1 MMTKRSVRQIRNR
14 ILLPVLA
21 LFLGIVLVSYTH
33 CNREGKDEILI
44 QLVLK
49 ALDYGHYM
57 PQEINN
63 GFSENVYTSF
73 VTNLDYGKRFF
84 TAGDMEKLAAF
95 KHHIDDE
102 VLNGQFNFFN
112 TAVKMYRQR
121 LKDAETICA
130 EILSKPV
137 DLTKNDTFETD
148 AKKARFAQNDAH
160 LKLGWEQALRY
171 QIVTKIYETETAQK
185 AARERSDTV
194 TIKPVEQL
202 EVEARKDVAKLYT
215 DYFSRLSQQNDND
228 MFALYLNAITAV
240 YDPHTQ
246 YLPVKEKEDFDITM
260 SGQFEGIGATLQAS
274 ENYVKVV
281 DIVPG
286 SPSWLQG
293 DLKVNDLIMKVTQEG
308 EAEGKDLYG
317 MRIDDAV
324 KLIRG
329 KKNSKV
335 TLSVRHIDGS
345 VEDITITRG
354 VVVIEETYA
363 KSAILVDS
371 ISKARVGYINL
382 PKFYADM
389 NNSGSGRFSAAD
401 VAAEIE
407 KLRTENISGLI
418 LDLRNNGGGS
428 LPDAVQMAGLFIE
441 SGPIVQV
448 HSRDGRSRVLSDTD
462 PAVRYDGSM
471 VVMINPL
478 SASASEIVAAALQD
492 YKRAVIVGSPASF
505 GKGTVQTI
513 MDLDEMVRLSNTN
526 APKPNLGSLFLTIQK
541 FFRINGGSTQLMG
554 VKSDVVLPDLYSVM
568 DIGEKSEE
576 FPLAWTEIKPAN
588 YKIWSKQDLVQKAI
602 ERARERVA
610 TSAEFTLLSQELQE
624 VKTQRDQTKVSL
636 NYQAFVQR
644 EQERKK
650 ISERFDKLNTRQ
662 NSLDIRPLAK
672 DQADPADSVQRQ
684 RNTRWINSIK
694 KDIYLEEAVR
704 ITLDMKP

>member
-1 MMTKRSVRQIRNR
+1 MMTNISFRKIRNR
-14 ILLPVLA
+14 IFLPVLA
-21 LFLGIVLVSYTH
+21 LLLGIVLVSYTH
-33 CNREGKDEILI
+33 CNREGKDEVLI

-63 GFSENVYTSF
+63 NFSENVFSSF
-73 VTNLDYGKRFF
+73 IDNLDYGKRFF
-84 TAGDMEKLAAF
+84 TARDMEKLSAF
-95 KHHIDDE
+95 KQHIDDE
-102 VLNGQFNFFN
+102 VLNGQFNFFH
-112 TAVKMYRQR
+112 TAVKIYRERVKQ
-121 LKDAETICA
+121 AESQFK

-137 DLTKNDTFETD
+137 DIEKNDTFETD
-148 AKKARFAQNDAH
+148 AEKAVFALNDSM
-160 LKLGWEQALRY
+160 LKSSWEQALRY
-171 QIVTKIYETETAQK
+171 QIVSKIYETQTAQN
-185 AARERSDTV
+185 AAKEKSDTV
-194 TIKPVEQL
+194 TLKTVEQL
-202 EVEARKDVAKLYT
+202 EAEARKDVAKLYS
-215 DYFSRLSQQNDND
+215 DYFTRLVQQNDND
-228 MFALYLNAITAV
+228 MFALYLNSITAV

-293 DLKVNDLIMKVTQEG
+293 DLKVNDLIMKVRQENA
-308 EAEGKDLYG
+308 AEPVDLYG

-329 KKNSKV
+329 KKSSKV

-345 VEDITITRG
+345 AEDITITRG

-363 KSAILVDS
+363 KSAILIDS
-371 ISKARVGYINL
+371 LSKARVGYINL

-389 NNSGSGRFSAAD
+389 NNSGSGRFSASD

-407 KLRTENISGLI
+407 KLRSENISGLI

-492 YKRAVIVGSPASF
+492 YKRAVVVGSPSSF

-513 MDLDEMVRLSNTN
+513 MDLDEMIRLTN
-526 APKPNLGSLFLTIQK
+526 AGTEKPNLGSLFLTIQK

-568 DIGEKSEE
+568 DIGEKTED

-588 YKIWSKQDLVQKAI
+588 YKIWPKQDLVQKAI

-610 TSAEFTLLSQELQE
+610 ASSDFALLREELQE
-624 VKTQRDQTKVSL
+624 VKAQRDLSKVSL
-636 NYQAFVQR
+636 NYSQYVER

-650 ISERFDKLNTRQ
+650 ISERFEKINSRQ
-662 NSLDIRPLAK
+662 NSLDIRVLAK
-672 DQADPADSVQRQ
+672 DQAAPSDSVQEQ
-684 RNTRWINSIK
+684 RNKRWINSIK

-704 ITLDMKP
+704 IALDMKP

>member
-1 MMTKRSVRQIRNR
+1 MKKLSIRQIRNR
-14 ILLPVLA
+14 VLLPVVA
-21 LFLGIVLVSYTH
+21 LFLGTVLVSYTH

-63 GFSENVYTSF
+63 GFSENVFTSF
-73 VTNLDYGKRFF
+73 ISNLDYGKRFF
-84 TAGDMEKLAAF
+84 SAQDMDKLGAF
-95 KHHIDDE
+95 KQHIDDE
-102 VLNGQFNFFN
+102 LLNGQFNFFN
-112 TAVKMYRQR
+112 TAVKVYRQR
-121 LKDAETICA
+121 LKEAEALCS

-137 DLTKNDTFETD
+137 DLTKTDTFETD
-148 AKKARFAQNDAH
+148 AKKAQFAQNDAI
-160 LKLGWEQALRY
+160 LKQGWEQALRY
-171 QIVTKIYETETAQK
+171 QIITKIYETETAQN
-185 AARERSDTV
+185 AAKERSDTV
-194 TIKPVEQL
+194 TLKSVEQL

-215 DYFSRLSQQNDND
+215 DYFTRLNQQNDND
-228 MFALYLNAITAV
+228 MFALYLNSITAV

-308 EAEGKDLYG
+308 EVEGKDLYG

-345 VEDITITRG
+345 VEEITITRG

-371 ISKARVGYINL
+371 LSKARVGYINL

-407 KLRTENISGLI
+407 KLRSENISGLI

-448 HSRDGRSRVLSDTD
+448 HTRDGRSRVLSDTD

-492 YKRAVIVGSPASF
+492 YKRAVIVGSPSSF

-513 MDLDEMVRLSNTN
+513 MDLDEMVRLANTDGS
-526 APKPNLGSLFLTIQK
+526 KPNLGSLFLTIQK

-576 FPLAWTEIKPAN
+576 YPLAWTEIKPAN
-588 YKIWSKQDLVQKAI
+588 YKIWPQQDLVQKAI
-602 ERARERVA
+602 NRARERVA
-610 TSAEFTLLSQELQE
+610 SSADFTLLSQELQE
-624 VKTQRDQTKVSL
+624 VKAQRDQTRVSL
-636 NYQAFVQR
+636 NYKTFVER
-644 EQERKK
+644 EEERKK

-662 NSLDIRPLAK
+662 NSLDIRELTK
-672 DQADPADSVQRQ
+672 DQAAPSDTVQQQ
-684 RNTRWINSIK
+684 RNKRWINSIK

-704 ITLDMKP
+704 IALDMKPQ